1 MRTQHSGRSKPTGV
15 NECHGMNLKGHRI
28 PDWRMVRVYRYTL
41 QKCGFRPLC
50 FFYMIGDM
58 WNIWKNATTTS
69 ENVVNPMR
77 NFESGIVFSTQMVH
91 NLVDNEIHDQ
101 VQNMQCG
108 KNTKHSSFVEK
119 AESVSINMSQW
130 LFRALIVRIPNC
142 SQNNSKT
149 APNNHGDVRKNNSR
163 LEFAV
168 AWQTQK
174 QRYDL
179 GTLWHQLPAIMMGY
193 IFHGPCNRTDCSYD
207 LAGMNNWA
215 FGWFLGFL
223 CFFSHNPNA
232 METHQVFA
240 LLIILVGS
248 TAQPVLPSPNWGQK
262 TMA

>member
-1 MRTQHSGRSKPTGV
+1 MSVMGWISKGIEFQTEGWSGYIGIPYKNVGLDHCVFSIWLGICEIFEKMRQQPVKMWWTQWEIS
-15 NECHGMNLKGHRI
+15 NLG
-28 PDWRMVRVYRYTL
+28 L
-41 QKCGFRPLC
+41 F
-50 FFYMIGDM
+50 
-58 WNIWKNATTTS
+58 
-69 ENVVNPMR
+69 
-77 NFESGIVFSTQMVH
+77 FSTQMVH

-108 KNTKHSSFVEK
+108 QNTKHSSFVEK